1 MVSLLGDLAGE
12 GRHIVTDSWYT
23 SQKLSEYLLT
33 VNTTLTGTIKKN
45 RGVPQ
50 KLKKM
55 ELERDQS
62 AFMRKGDHLICKYQ
76 DKGGVHCLT
85 SRFSADLIDGKRF
98 VPGRGWLHYKKP
110 RLIDSYNQIM
120 GGVDKADQLLK
131 YYRYD
136 RKSLAWFKKLALHFI
151 QRMCLNSYVIWKNQ
165 HSAKHMEYLEYLSA
179 VIEDLLF
186 QHSPGANFCLQQFRQ
201 DHPPRPARGRRA
213 PRMTKSQLQTQADL
227 RRNPRKAPHSSGHVQ
242 PGPNEQPGPSN
253 SQILRVHLNSPHNH
267 L

>member
-1 MVSLLGDLAGE
+1 MVYYGKDGDIEVDLDADVAKRIGKSGKIVVSLLGDLAGE

-76 DKGGVHCLT
+76 DKGEVHCLT
-85 SRFSADLIDGKRF
+85 FWFSADLVDGKRF

-136 RKSLAWFKKLALHFI
+136 RRSLAWFKKLALHFI
-151 QRMCLNSYVIWKNQ
+151 QRMCLNIC
-165 HSAKHMEYLEYLSA
+165 HMEESA
-179 VIEDLLF
+179 Y
-186 QHSPGANFCLQQFRQ
+186 C
-201 DHPPRPARGRRA
+201 
-213 PRMTKSQLQTQADL
+213 QTHGIFGI
-227 RRNPRKAPHSSGHVQ
+227 PEGSY
-242 PGPNEQPGPSN
+242 
-253 SQILRVHLNSPHNH
+253 
-267 L
+267 